1 MDQLAGV
8 SCTLTPPT
16 SPHMY
21 SPKRC
26 EEIQKLDDF
35 LNPETLAPVA
45 VAGEKE
51 SGQLILSFLTEMN
64 QTEIDEL
71 MKNQFGGGA
80 GGVGANNDG
89 DFTMAEEGL
98 RTYGSNG
105 LNSSGCNSN
114 ELLYGGEISP
124 VDSSCA
130 SSVDGLTM
138 GGKSLAYA
146 ELS

>member
-105 LNSSGCNSN
+105 LNSS
-114 ELLYGGEISP
+114 ELMYGGGEIRP
-124 VDSSCA
+124 LDSSCA